1 MHRPL
6 LATAI
11 VLALAF
17 PASAQDTDGIT
28 FAPMIG
34 ASLTEKIW
42 MRSDDPGLPGSMVL
56 FLSDG
61 TMLMDSCWETYRI
74 NTWQMIDEDNITWD
88 EDGMTIP
95 AEIIELNEAEL
106 ILILTLG
113 EETVEQHFE
122 VAPVPYVCPD
132 VPR

>member
-1 MHRPL
+1 MHKPL

-11 VLALAF
+11 IFALAV
-17 PASAQDTDGIT
+17 PALAQEADGIT
-28 FAPMIG
+28 SAPMVG

-42 MRSDDPGLPGSMVL
+42 MRSDNPGLPGSMVL
-56 FLSDG
+56 FLSEG

-88 EDGMTIP
+88 EDGMAIA
-95 AEIIELNEAEL
+95 AEIVELNEAEL
-106 ILILTLG
+106 ILSLHLG

-122 VAPVPYVCPD
+122 AAPVPYICPD
-132 VPR
+132 LPR